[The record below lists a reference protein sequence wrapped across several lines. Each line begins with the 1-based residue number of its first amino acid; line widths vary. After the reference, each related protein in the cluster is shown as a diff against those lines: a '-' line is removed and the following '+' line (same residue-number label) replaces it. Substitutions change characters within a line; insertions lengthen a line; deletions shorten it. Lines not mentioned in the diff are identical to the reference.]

1 MVLYLNE
8 DILNE
13 SIGSNEV
20 VDAINNRTAVLINYA
35 DENASH
41 TGKRYIE
48 PYVFGVTKAG
58 NDAIR
63 AYQYWGDTKKGT
75 PAWKLFRL
83 DRIESWEPTG
93 EKFELEPQARGWASQ
108 AFNKGGDKSLVKI
121 YTIAKLDDEPL
132 TDYEKLK
139 AQNRALKNRKPVN
152 IKDIDMSPI
161 KKTVD
166 DKQQVQSGPIWGD
179 NKPTNITT
187 QPKSPV
193 KSEKNSNNL
202 SKPVQNNGEQ
212 DNYQEPIHRQQ
223 NPTGPLIGNAQN
235 PEEHKADELM
245 SNDDFKKMLK
255 RNLEITN
262 QEKEKRNLNNQE

>member
-1 MVLYLNE
+1 MTPQKLE
-8 DILNE
+8 DQKYTELF
-13 SIGSNEV
+13 
-20 VDAINNRTAVLINYA
+20 AAA

-139 AQNRALKNRKPVN
+139 ADENLGNLFVEL
-152 IKDIDMSPI
+152 
-161 KKTVD
+161 
-166 DKQQVQSGPIWGD
+166 
-179 NKPTNITT
+179 
-187 QPKSPV
+187 V
-193 KSEKNSNNL
+193 KSAINIGIHFNQLPCQEMMQTPYTNL
-202 SKPVQNNGEQ
+202 GWIV
-212 DNYQEPIHRQQ
+212 
-223 NPTGPLIGNAQN
+223 
-235 PEEHKADELM
+235 EEIYFQK
-245 SNDDFKKMLK
+245 
-255 RNLEITN
+255 
-262 QEKEKRNLNNQE
+262 